1 MVERRNGQQ
10 IDLLNHQS
18 EWGMTVSEASGR
30 KSLNKRLLKYCA
42 YVLFGA
48 AALLAVPLVAGALF
62 FPGSDGMALE
72 IAIVVFA
79 LFLAIAFKFHS
90 DKSERNSIQI
100 DYRAAELRLG
110 TQKTDGTFIREK
122 VFMFR
127 DIEKVR
133 VRESQSGTAQ
143 LCVLIQGNDI
153 SIDFNGADLGSV
165 EGLASQI
172 TAASESARAAP
183 IRSRIQSKAHG
194 IEASFREIKSR
205 VQSRI
210 AHA

>member
-1 MVERRNGQQ
+1 MAERWNGQQ
-10 IDLLNHQS
+10 VDLLNHQS

-30 KSLNKRLLKYCA
+30 KSISKRMLKICA
-42 YVLFGA
+42 YILFIAASVLA
-48 AALLAVPLVAGALF
+48 MPLIAGMLF
-62 FPGSDGMALE
+62 FPDAEGLYLE
-72 IAIVVFA
+72 IAIVVAA
-79 LFLAIAFKFHS
+79 LVLAMAFKFHS
-90 DKSERNSIQI
+90 DKIERNAIQI

-110 TQKTDGTFIREK
+110 TQKPDGTFIRAK
-122 VFMFR
+122 VFSFR

-133 VRESQSGTAQ
+133 VRESEQKGAQ
-143 LCVLIQGNDI
+143 LCLSILGNDV
-153 SIDFNGADLGSV
+153 SIDFNGAEAGSV

-172 TAASESARAAP
+172 SAARESALAAP
-183 IRSRIQSKAHG
+183 IRSRIQSRAHG